1 MTSDTMGRL
10 RESAKWLWDNRVSL
24 AAYSLV
30 ASGVLWAVAEY
41 VGLVNLVSINPPY
54 QANSFA
60 QIAGAVGSI
69 VLSFALVLLYAQQT
83 EIQENQER
91 LMEQDFK
98 PYLTGEV
105 TSLNVVSAQFAIRN
119 SGNAT
124 AYHVKAEWTVAGET
138 RSWEIPSLPPGEEY
152 GFPVV
157 VDEDNN
163 WLLNTEEIREYLEEN
178 DASTEI
184 EYDIWCYDRFNEKI
198 HFDGTVDFGVLTE
211 RSEAN
216 EIWDED
222 PLEELSN
229 EVKKI
234 RKDFKKLTRYERN
247 RDREANWKNRSEQ
260 TEILYRL
267 IEEHGEID
275 KSQLNSLTG
284 ISEGNV
290 EYRLKAL
297 RDIGAIEYDE
307 QDDVARQPPSS
318 GQNRTLNEFVR

>member
-1 MTSDTMGRL
+1 MGKLGNSVRWIW
-10 RESAKWLWDNRVSL
+10 SNRVSL

-30 ASGVLWAVAEY
+30 VSGILWAIAEY
-41 VGLVNLVSINPPY
+41 AGWVNLVSINPPY

-60 QIAGAVGSI
+60 QIAGALGSI

-91 LMEQDFK
+91 LMEQEFK
-98 PYLTGEV
+98 PYLTGEI

-124 AYHVKAEWTVAGET
+124 AYHVEAEWSVAGET

-157 VDEDNN
+157 VDGDN
-163 WLLNTEEIREYLEEN
+163 WLLNTEEIRDYLDEN

-184 EYDIWCYDRFNEKI
+184 GYDIWCYDRFDERI
-198 HFDGTVDFGVLTE
+198 HFDGSVDFGVLSE

-247 RDREANWKNRSEQ
+247 RDRAANWKHRTEQ
-260 TEILYRL
+260 TKILYGL
-267 IEEHGEID
+267 IQEHDEID
-275 KSQLNSLTG
+275 KSELNSLTG

-307 QDDVARQPPSS
+307 DRGVATQPPSA
-318 GQNRTLNEFVR
+318 GQNRTLDEFIR

>member
-1 MTSDTMGRL
+1 MERL
-10 RESAKWLWDNRVSL
+10 RKLAKWLWGNRVSL

-30 ASGVLWAVAEY
+30 VSGILWAVAEY
-41 VGLVNLVSINPPY
+41 AGLVNLVSINPPY
-54 QANSFA
+54 QANNFA

-124 AYHVKAEWTVAGET
+124 AYHVKAEWTIAGET

-157 VDEDNN
+157 VDEDDN
-163 WLLNTEEIREYLEEN
+163 WLLNTEEIREYLDEN
-178 DASTEI
+178 GASTEI
-184 EYDIWCYDRFNEKI
+184 KYDIWCHDRFDEKI
-198 HFDGTVDFGVLTE
+198 HFHGTVDFGVLAE

-234 RKDFKKLTRYERN
+234 RKDFKKLARYERN
-247 RDREANWKNRSEQ
+247 RNREANWKNRSEQ
-260 TEILYRL
+260 TEILYQL
-267 IEEHGEID
+267 IVEHGEID

-284 ISEGNV
+284 IREGNI
-290 EYRLKAL
+290 EYRLNAL

-307 QDDVARQPPSS
+307 EAGVAKQPPSS
-318 GQNRTLNEFVR
+318 GKNRTLDEFAR